1 MRLQRTYFNYLTFKY
16 QTMQTATQT
25 LVKDKKNKST
35 QDSIISIVMQST
47 EFEFQIRML
56 KENIKHYQNLLKN
69 GSRTAEIK
77 TARLARVSYWESE
90 VERLTYFV

>member
-1 MRLQRTYFNYLTFKY
+1 
-16 QTMQTATQT
+16 MQTATQT

-35 QDSIISIVMQST
+35 DNSIISIMLQNAD
-47 EFEFQIRML
+47 FDFQITML